1 MSLPLKRRRE
11 HTRERLISA
20 AAKVFAS
27 KGVAGATVDDLSQ
40 AAGFTRGAFYSNF
53 TTKEE
58 VFTQTLTTFTREL
71 VDSIYNEIDSLDED
85 IPVHEAMR
93 AILRATRPQGQ
104 LLVLLEAEGMR
115 QALVDYNIRK
125 TFLENRDY
133 LARALV
139 DVLANAATPAPRR
152 SVKELQNLA
161 ELVLAAYAQALMLD
175 HLKGEDSTER
185 LLALLQSIIF
195 PNSHNVDADATSA
208 ELPQPPR

>member
-1 MSLPLKRRRE
+1 MTLPLKRRRE
-11 HTRERLISA
+11 HTRGRLIAA

-53 TTKEE
+53 ATKEE
-58 VFTQTLTTFTREL
+58 VFNETLTTFTREL
-71 VDSIYNEIDSLDED
+71 VEAIYREIEALDED
-85 IPVHEAMR
+85 VPPQEAMR

-115 QALVDYNIRK
+115 QALVDPKVRR
-125 TFLENRDY
+125 TFLDNRDY

-139 DVLANAATPAPRR
+139 DVLANASAPTPPR

-161 ELVLAAYAQALMLD
+161 ELILAAYAQALMLD

-185 LLALLQSIIF
+185 LLTLLQSIIF
-195 PNSHNVDADATSA
+195 PGPMAG
-208 ELPQPPR
+208 E